1 MAEHAG
7 MSGDEHEPKSS
18 GSGGNGVGS
27 ESYLD
32 AMAEVKGQESP
43 SRAIAFVAIFAVAA
57 IAIGGGYWWWVQGT
71 NKITALVKEARE
83 LQKADDFV
91 ALNKARQKF
100 EEAMAV
106 RADPRATAGM
116 AYVNTSLWGLY
127 GVQGKKADA
136 EKYVKLASDANVP
149 NGDRFSS
156 EAYLK
161 IWSGRAEEARVQ
173 VLKVLESGAQ
183 QDPKMLHAIGLSLVL
198 QGKTREGR
206 EVLQKSIDLSA
217 GGPRPSVAMAETFLR
232 DGNYPQAWN
241 FYGRALASNSEHT
254 TARIGR
260 LLAQAKQGGKYDEM
274 QKEIAEIL
282 ARPADRLA
290 PSEKSFAEYTAAEI
304 ALARGDRAGATQLAE
319 AAIGRDAK
327 DPRTHFLRGN
337 IHYLDNKLD
346 DALREWNEARR
357 LDPFAAT
364 YYFEVADALREAG
377 RPIEAVQLIREYGDK
392 NYKSDKYKTE
402 LGVALAD
409 KGDYAEA
416 EQIFKQMLEDN
427 EYDAEALFGLG
438 YTYELQ
444 KKWDEARTNYG
455 TADQVRRGWADP
467 WFRMGY
473 MTIESEKDY
482 PTAREYFE
490 KALEKYIRGNAPKR
504 KLAKAY
510 LGIAKA
516 WEKEGK
522 AKEAAKAKE
531 TADELM
537 K

>member
-1 MAEHAG
+1 MSEHAE
-7 MSGDEHEPKSS
+7 MSGDEREPQSS

-32 AMAEVKGQESP
+32 SVAELKGHESP
-43 SRAIAFVAIFAVAA
+43 IRAIGFVGIFLVAA
-57 IAIGGGYWWWVQGT
+57 LAIGGGYWWWVQGT

-83 LQKADDFV
+83 LQKSDDFV
-91 ALNKARQKF
+91 ALNKARAKF
-100 EEAMAV
+100 DEAIAV
-106 RADPRATAGM
+106 RADPRATAGL
-116 AYVNTSLWGLY
+116 AYVYTSLWGLY
-127 GVQGKKADA
+127 GVQDMKANA

-156 EAYLK
+156 AAYLK
-161 IWSGRAEEARVQ
+161 IWNGQPEEARVQ
-173 VLKVLESGAQ
+173 LLKVLDSGAQ

-217 GGPRPSVAMAETFLR
+217 GGSRPSVAMAETFLR

-241 FYGRALASNSEHT
+241 FYGRALASNSEHI

-274 QKEIAEIL
+274 QKEIDAIMAL
-282 ARPADRLA
+282 PADKLA

-304 ALARGDRAGATQLAE
+304 ALARGDRAKATQLTD

-327 DPRTHFLRGN
+327 DARTHFLRGN
-337 IHYLDNKLD
+337 IHYLDSKLD
-346 DALREWNEARR
+346 DALREWNEARK
-357 LDPFAAT
+357 LDPFAAI
-364 YYFEVADALREAG
+364 YYFEVAEALREAG
-377 RPIEAVQLIREYGDK
+377 RALDAVQLIREYGDK
-392 NYKSDKYKTE
+392 NYKSDKYKTQ
-402 LGVALAD
+402 LGIALAD
-409 KGDYAEA
+409 KGDFAEA
-416 EQIFKQMLEDN
+416 EQIFKQMIEDN
-427 EYDAEALFGLG
+427 EYDADALFGIG

-444 KKWDEARTNYG
+444 KKWDDARTNYG

-467 WFRMGY
+467 WYRMGY
-473 MTIESEKDY
+473 MTMESEKDY

-490 KALEKYIRGNAPKR
+490 KALEKYIRANAPKR
-504 KLAKAY
+504 KLAKCY

-516 WEKEGK
+516 YELEKKPKDAQK
-522 AKEAAKAKE
+522 ARE
-531 TADELM
+531 TADELL